1 MKSYLKTDRLLISS
15 MALIDAEFILE
26 LLNTPGWLQYIG
38 DRNIHS
44 TTDAINYLQNG
55 PLKSYQLNGF
65 GLYCVKIKASK
76 EAIGICGLL
85 KRDFLDVPDL
95 GFAFLPQY
103 EGKGYAFEAAQTIL
117 SYDIKTYNLDIVK
130 AITLPNNNKSIRL
143 LERLDFQFETSIID
157 SSGDE
162 LLVYKNG

>member
-1 MKSYLKTDRLLISS
+1 MKLLMNTPRLSISH
-15 MALIDAEFILE
+15 LTQDDKEFIFN

-44 TTDAINYLQNG
+44 TTDALNYLQNG
-55 PLKSYQLNGF
+55 PIKSYQLNGF

-103 EGKGYAFEAAQTIL
+103 EGMGYAFEAAQTIL
-117 SYDIKTYNLDIVK
+117 RYDSKIYNLDVVK
-130 AITLPNNNKSIRL
+130 AITLPNNTKSIRL
-143 LERLDFQFETSIID
+143 LEKLGFLFD
-157 SSGDE
+157 SSILDPQDVE
-162 LLVYKNG
+162 LSVYQYS